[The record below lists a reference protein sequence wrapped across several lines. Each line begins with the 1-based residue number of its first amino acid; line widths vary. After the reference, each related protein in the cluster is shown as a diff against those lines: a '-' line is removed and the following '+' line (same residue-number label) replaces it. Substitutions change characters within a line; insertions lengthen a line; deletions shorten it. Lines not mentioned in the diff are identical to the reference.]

1 MAFKMNGSPL
11 NQGLNL
17 FRKGRGKAYRQTKK
31 AIKRAVKETGG
42 FSATEREGGGYD
54 IVGRAG
60 SQVQGKQTGKSRR
73 RLARSAAEAMTA
85 GIDDKTAIAGADAG
99 TRRFEGGTYDDRE
112 VTKRKKTITPGI
124 EDAGDNVDVTKR
136 KVKKE
141 RGWGWAGQGT
151 QEGIKTERVENIKG
165 TSHEDV
171 DRQRQALIAS
181 LNANEKVSMKSSAFK
196 MKYSPFNQG
205 YGSPLNWNEG
215 GASPLNNLK
224 AHAQAGG
231 SPLNQDDKESCKP
244 PMVWHEGHCMTEK
257 AYRKTVTEDD
267 GIRTEETEQEL
278 VKKGEAGTEE
288 TSDIKVNKGGLEECF
303 ELHGKADYGSCC
315 DGEKKIKN
323 TGGCQCF
330 ACIKK
335 GSDTDVENKEKNCKD
350 KGEGWS
356 WSAEKKTCV
365 KGAKG
370 TDDIEATIRTKESET
385 DVTITK
391 EECNK
396 KEGFTWRDGA
406 CKKTDGDADYTVT
419 EKGGDVKKRCKKP
432 AAGCDEDK
440 RWSKADCKCV
450 PKISDERQKKLDEK
464 ESNKQKKKSAK
475 ENRKTN
481 KDKKDCKCLEWDCE

>member
-11 NQGLNL
+11 NKGLNL
-17 FRKGRGKAYRQTKK
+17 FRKGRGKDYRQTKR

-54 IVGRAG
+54 IVGRTG
-60 SQVQGKQTGKSRR
+60 SQVPGKQTGKSRR

-99 TRRFEGGTYDDRE
+99 TRRFEGGTYDDKE

-267 GIRTEETEQEL
+267 GITTTAIEQDL
-278 VKKGEAGTEE
+278 VKKGEEGTEE
-288 TSDIKVNKGGLEECF
+288 R
-303 ELHGKADYGSCC
+303 
-315 DGEKKIKN
+315 KKITAAEGCEKHRFEDCCNADGSRKN
-323 TGGCQCF
+323 SSAKCKECQTC
-330 ACIKK
+330 AVAKTKK
-335 GSDTDVENKEKNCKD
+335 ELGETKNKTCVEQHGAGYVWD
-350 KGEGWS
+350 
-356 WSAEKKTCV
+356 AEKKDCV
-365 KGAKG
+365 KGEKG
-370 TDDIEATIRTKESET
+370 TEDIEATIKSKESET